1 MNQLV
6 NFSAASMSSMDIS
19 ELVQSRHDKVKRSIE
34 RLVERGVIVQ
44 PPMGNEQSADT
55 LGRSRRTQIYIFT
68 GEQGKRDSIIVVAQL
83 CPEFTARLVDRWQE
97 LEKRVKPSN
106 VDLHNPH
113 ALRRA
118 LLDYT
123 EQVIHLE
130 TENLSLERTINTIT
144 QTPAGVKFQQACKIL
159 NIKQPILANWLRQH
173 SWDRKL
179 NNTRA
184 STYYS
189 QGRGYCETKYEE
201 VARIRPNGDPYTF
214 TKIEFFIL
222 PKGMQVLAKYF
233 GKAEQS

>member
-1 MNQLV
+1 MNSLV
-6 NFSAASMSSMDIS
+6 EPALTMSSREIA
-19 ELVQSRHDKVKRSIE
+19 ELTGKEHKNVIRTVKDLLAAKILDAQIE
-34 RLVERGVIVQ
+34 PLKFEYRGQ
-44 PPMGNEQSADT
+44 WFDYYE
-55 LGRSRRTQIYIFT
+55 LK
-68 GEQGKRDSIIVVAQL
+68 KRDSLVLVARL
-83 CPEFTARLVDRWQE
+83 SPEFTAHIVDRWQE
-97 LEKRVKPSN
+97 LEKQVKQTN
-106 VDLHNPH
+106 VDLHDPH

-118 LLDYT
+118 LLNYT

-130 TENLSLERTINTIT
+130 TQNQSLERTIDTIT

-159 NIKQPILANWLRQH
+159 NIKQAVLANWLRQH

-189 QGRGYCETKYEE
+189 QERGYCETKYEE
-201 VARIRPNGDPYTF
+201 VARVRPNGDPYTF

-233 GKAEQS
+233 GKAETA

>member
-1 MNQLV
+1 MNSLV
-6 NFSAASMSSMDIS
+6 EPALTMSSREIA
-19 ELVQSRHDKVKRSIE
+19 ELTGKEHKNVIRTVKDLLSAEILDAQIE
-34 RLVERGVIVQ
+34 PLKFEYRGQ
-44 PPMGNEQSADT
+44 WFDYYELN
-55 LGRSRRTQIYIFT
+55 
-68 GEQGKRDSIIVVAQL
+68 KRDSLVLVARL
-83 CPEFTARLVDRWQE
+83 SPEFTAHIVDRWQE
-97 LEKRVKPSN
+97 LEKQVKQTN
-106 VDLHNPH
+106 VDLHDPH

-118 LLDYT
+118 LLNYT

-130 TENLSLERTINTIT
+130 TQNKSLERTIDTIT

-159 NIKQPILANWLRQH
+159 NIKQAILANWLRQH

-189 QGRGYCETKYEE
+189 QERGYCETKYEE

-222 PKGMQVLAKYF
+222 PNGKQGLAKEY
-233 GKAEQS
+233 GKVEQI

>member
-1 MNQLV
+1 MNQIISPVLT
-6 NFSAASMSSMDIS
+6 MSSREIA
-19 ELVQSRHDKVKRSIE
+19 ELTGKEHKNVIRTIKDLLAAEILDAQIE
-34 RLVERGVIVQ
+34 PLKFEYRGQ
-44 PPMGNEQSADT
+44 WFDYYELN
-55 LGRSRRTQIYIFT
+55 
-68 GEQGKRDSIIVVAQL
+68 KRDSLILVARL
-83 CPEFTARLVDRWQE
+83 SPEFSAHIVDRWQE
-97 LEKRVKPSN
+97 LEKQVKHTN
-106 VDLHNPH
+106 IDLHDPY

-118 LLDYT
+118 LLNYT

-130 TENLSLERTINTIT
+130 TQNQSLERTIDTIT

-159 NIKQPILANWLRQH
+159 NIKQAILANWLRQH

-189 QGRGYCETKYEE
+189 QERGYCETKYEE

-222 PKGMQVLAKYF
+222 PKGMQVLAKFF
-233 GKAEQS
+233 GKAE

>member
-1 MNQLV
+1 MNQIV
-6 NFSAASMSSMDIS
+6 NLSTATMNSIQIA
-19 ELVQSRHDKVKRSIE
+19 ELVEKRHDNVKRTIE
-34 RLVERGVIVQ
+34 ALIESSVIARPQIEVV
-44 PPMGNEQSADT
+44 PNVVNN
-55 LGRSRRTQIYIFT
+55 RTYETDVYVFA
-68 GEQGKRDSIIVVAQL
+68 GEQGKRDSIVAVAQL
-83 CPEFTARLVDRWQE
+83 CPEFTAHLVDRWQE
-97 LEKRVKPSN
+97 LEKQVKQSN
-106 VDLHNPH
+106 VDLHDPH

-118 LLDYT
+118 LLNYT

-130 TENLSLERTINTIT
+130 TQNQSLERTIDTIT

-159 NIKQPILANWLRQH
+159 NVKQAVLANWLRQH

-189 QGRGYCETKYEE
+189 QKCGYCETKYEE

-222 PKGMQVLAKYF
+222 PKGMQILAKYF
-233 GKAEQS
+233 GKAE

>member
-1 MNQLV
+1 MNTLV
-6 NFSAASMSSMDIS
+6 EPALTMSSREIA
-19 ELVQSRHDKVKRSIE
+19 ELTGKEHKNVIRTVKDLLAAEILDAQIE
-34 RLVERGVIVQ
+34 PLKFEYRGQ
-44 PPMGNEQSADT
+44 WFDYYELN
-55 LGRSRRTQIYIFT
+55 
-68 GEQGKRDSIIVVAQL
+68 KRDSLVLVARL
-83 CPEFTARLVDRWQE
+83 SPEFTAHIVDRWQK
-97 LEKRVKPSN
+97 LEKKFKQTN
-106 VDLHNPH
+106 VDLHDPH

-118 LLDYT
+118 LLNYT

-130 TENLSLERTINTIT
+130 TQNQSLERTIDTIT

-159 NIKQPILANWLRQH
+159 NIKQAILANWLSQH
-173 SWDRKL
+173 NWDRKL

-189 QGRGYCETKYEE
+189 QERGYCETKYEE

-233 GKAEQS
+233 GKAE

>member
-1 MNQLV
+1 MNSLV
-6 NFSAASMSSMDIS
+6 EPALTMSSREIA
-19 ELVQSRHDKVKRSIE
+19 ELTGKEHKNVIRTVKDLLAAEILDAQIE
-34 RLVERGVIVQ
+34 PLKFEYRGQ
-44 PPMGNEQSADT
+44 WFDYYE
-55 LGRSRRTQIYIFT
+55 LK
-68 GEQGKRDSIIVVAQL
+68 KRDSLVLVARL
-83 CPEFTARLVDRWQE
+83 SPEFTAHIVDRWQE
-97 LEKRVKPSN
+97 LEKQVKQTN
-106 VDLHNPH
+106 VDLHDPH

-118 LLDYT
+118 LLNYT

-130 TENLSLERTINTIT
+130 TQKQSLERTIDTIT

-159 NIKQPILANWLRQH
+159 NVKQAVLANWLRQH

-189 QGRGYCETKYEE
+189 QKCGYCETKYEE

-233 GKAEQS
+233 GKAEQI

>member
-1 MNQLV
+1 MNSLV
-6 NFSAASMSSMDIS
+6 EPALTMSSREIA
-19 ELVQSRHDKVKRSIE
+19 ELTGKEHKNVIRTVKDLLAAKILDAQIE
-34 RLVERGVIVQ
+34 PLKFEYRGQ
-44 PPMGNEQSADT
+44 WFDYYE
-55 LGRSRRTQIYIFT
+55 LK
-68 GEQGKRDSIIVVAQL
+68 KRDSLVLVARL
-83 CPEFTARLVDRWQE
+83 SPEFTAHIVDRWQE
-97 LEKRVKPSN
+97 LEKQVKQTN
-106 VDLHNPH
+106 VDLHDPH

-118 LLDYT
+118 LLNYT

-130 TENLSLERTINTIT
+130 TQNQSLERTIDTIT

-159 NIKQPILANWLRQH
+159 NIKQAVLANWLRQH

-189 QGRGYCETKYEE
+189 QKCGYCETKYEE

-233 GKAEQS
+233 GKAETA